1 VPNDKQLIMDENIN
15 PTNKNAKPDN
25 KFYNNEF
32 IKGYQNGVYQASK
45 IDFQSYLE
53 NKTRYENLKK
63 EIERKKENLS
73 ELKVLIAESKRE
85 SSHFYEKMQTH
96 NFNIE
101 VKNNRLGRFN
111 TTFERLNTK
120 LNKLYLEIDN
130 SFEEYSLLAGVI
142 FFAASLVFMIGDLI
156 ISHEIVAYALNIRN
170 ATEAW
175 LFASGLAALS
185 ILLKPV
191 YDRLFEKIYK
201 NSDPTSPPKNY
212 IWLKGTLVI
221 FAILT
226 LFVLGWFRFEAYRIN
241 EQKSNLNR
249 VISSLQED
257 NMSAEAIKQVESLLA
272 QQQSLSTQLVNSLW
286 GLFSFVLTGILFAVS
301 GAICL
306 GIGLP
311 ILQFYW
317 RRWMQVPIK
326 DMFLK
331 FRKRRLIR
339 KIEKEEAIL
348 AIEKTNYS
356 ITNYEFEGYKNI
368 KSLEVDCLN
377 LKVEID
383 DLEKQKSDAESD
395 YMVSLYL
402 DGYANGEASLI
413 SNTENN
419 ILSELSN
426 SVKEDTNLKKDMIV
440 RDLNQKNSTKSQ
452 TKGHLHLALRQM
464 ITDNFYKND

>member
-1 VPNDKQLIMDENIN
+1 MDDNIN
-15 PTNKNAKPDN
+15 LTNKTSNPDD

-32 IKGYQNGVYQASK
+32 MKGYQNGVYQADK

-53 NKTRYENLKK
+53 NKIRYENLKN
-63 EIERKKENLS
+63 EIERKKQNLS
-73 ELKVLIAESKRE
+73 ELKMLIAESKRE
-85 SSHFYEKMQTH
+85 SSHFYERMQTH

-101 VKNNRLGRFN
+101 VKNNKLGRFN
-111 TTFERLNTK
+111 TNFERLNTK
-120 LNKLYLEIDN
+120 LNKLNLEIDN
-130 SFEEYSLLAGVI
+130 SFEEYSLLAGII
-142 FFAASLVFMIGDLI
+142 FFAAGLVFMIGDLI

-175 LFASGLAALS
+175 LFAGGLAALS

-201 NSDPTSPPKNY
+201 NSDQNSPPKNY

-221 FAILT
+221 FAVLT

-257 NMSAEAIKQVESLLA
+257 NMSAETIKQVEGLLA
-272 QQQSLSTQLVNSLW
+272 QQQGLSTQLVNSLW

-317 RRWMQVPIK
+317 RRWLQVPIK
-326 DMFLK
+326 GMILK
-331 FRKRRLIR
+331 FKRRKLIR
-339 KIEKEEAIL
+339 KIEKEEGIL
-348 AIEKTNYS
+348 AVEKTHYS

-368 KSLEVDCLN
+368 KSLEIDCLN
-377 LKVEID
+377 LRTEID

-413 SNTENN
+413 ANNENN
-419 ILSELSN
+419 ILNELSN
-426 SVKEDTNLKKDMIV
+426 SIKGDEMIKKDMIV
-440 RDLNQKNSTKSQ
+440 KDLNIKSNSKSQ
-452 TKGHLHLALRQM
+452 SKGHLHLALRQM